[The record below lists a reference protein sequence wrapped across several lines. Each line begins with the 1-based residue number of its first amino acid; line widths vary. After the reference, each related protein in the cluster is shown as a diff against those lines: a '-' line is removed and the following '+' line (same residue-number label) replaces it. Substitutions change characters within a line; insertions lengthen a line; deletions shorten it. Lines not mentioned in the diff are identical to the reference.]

1 MSEVRLIVR
10 DVRRSLC
17 GNVHGSVA
25 DALVAALSAEPETIE
40 ELQAAVVR
48 FERPLHGPCL
58 AWFHRGED
66 DTPWDAGLVI
76 IDLAARL
83 VVCESS
89 YSSPGPDG
97 CLQYHDGT
105 RATDK
110 TLRYH
115 LPKDWEFTR
124 YADGWQCLAKERRRA
139 LAARP
144 PIDTRAILYGRPL
157 VEFVAAELWT
167 ALASVPS
174 AVAGEA
180 SKETADAPSW
190 DDAEPEGANA
200 DDQTR
205 AAIREVHVR
214 WLMTPRDDLNG
225 RTPREMMHEK
235 REFIAWDMQDRCEQ
249 WSQLDESPPPLD
261 PQSHAYRFAG
271 YGVHEMV
278 VYYYLV
284 RHLLWSC
291 RDLCAEFRSTPK
303 NEFAATGDF
312 LTTAVPQLEHLRDQ
326 WLDAP
331 SREYHGRTP
340 RSIIDRERRRMPE
353 AMSRSEIMID
363 DDCPLCAMA
372 ADMPGPTFWH
382 LDGCNMDPDFAFSIF
397 ERTREEWEEK
407 EREYQEFNRKYNERQ
422 AERERLGVEYPGK
435 GYSDPDYVWQRSFVA
450 PESEETSLVMRLFS
464 IGFNLSE
471 LICDLKEPPAEELK
485 LPTDQRDLIDG
496 LSRDFGNLRDV
507 VQSPD
512 ASLGAALIEPVLD
525 RFCETLAAVTDARN
539 DLEPK
544 CTDLQQQLRRFL
556 HPPSE
561 TDDSAS
567 FEGDDD
573 LPF

>member
-1 MSEVRLIVR
+1 MSEVHLIVR
-10 DVRRSLC
+10 DASRSIC

-58 AWFHRGED
+58 SWFGPGEN

-76 IDLAARL
+76 IDLTARL
-83 VVCESS
+83 VVCEST
-89 YSSPGPDG
+89 YSSPGPEG
-97 CLQYHDGT
+97 YLQYHDGT
-105 RATDK
+105 CATDM

-115 LPKDWEFTR
+115 LPDDWEFTK
-124 YADGWQCLAKERRRA
+124 YADGWECLAKARRRA
-139 LAARP
+139 RAKRP
-144 PIDTRAILYGRPL
+144 PIDTRAILYGCPL
-157 VEFVAAELWT
+157 VKFVAAELWT
-167 ALASVPS
+167 ALAPVPLT
-174 AVAGEA
+174 VASE
-180 SKETADAPSW
+180 STVETVDAPSW
-190 DDAEPEGANA
+190 DDAEPEGADA
-200 DDQTR
+200 DDRTR
-205 AAIREVHVR
+205 TAIRDVHAR

-225 RTPREMMHEK
+225 HTPRDSMHEK
-235 REFIAWDMQDRCEQ
+235 RESIAWDMQDRCEH
-249 WSQLDESPPPLD
+249 WSLLDEAPPTLD

-271 YGVHEMV
+271 YGIHEMV

-291 RDLCAEFRSTPK
+291 RDLCAEFRSSTK

-312 LTTAVPQLEHLRDQ
+312 LMTAVPRLEELRDQ

-340 RSIIDRERRRMPE
+340 RSIIERERQRMPE
-353 AMSRSEIMID
+353 VMSRSEITID

-407 EREYQEFNRKYNERQ
+407 EREYQEFNRKYSERQ

-435 GYSDPDYVWQRSFVA
+435 GYGDPDYVWQRSFVA
-450 PESEETSLVMRLFS
+450 PESEETSLLMRLFS
-464 IGFNLSE
+464 VGFNLSE
-471 LICDLKEPPAEELK
+471 LICDLKEPVDDSMVAPPEDRRE
-485 LPTDQRDLIDG
+485 LIDR
-496 LSRDFGNLRDV
+496 LSRDFGNLREV
-507 VQSPD
+507 AQTQD

-525 RFCETLAAVTDARN
+525 RFCETLEAVATARK
-539 DLEPK
+539 DLELK
-544 CTDLQQQLRRFL
+544 CTDLQERLRRFL
-556 HPPSE
+556 EPPTE
-561 TDDSAS
+561 TDDTADG
-567 FEGDDD
+567 EDN
-573 LPF
+573 LPW